1 MISRGSEYSGDHWLW
16 REASL
21 ATDVASFLARA
32 GAKLLDD
39 LDASALHVRVI
50 DVKPGSEEERGGGD
64 DRGGDGGSRES
75 CVDTLAAVRRGAVG
89 VTQPNRGR
97 YELSAAAAQRITSW
111 LQAGLAVHSNERSGA
126 GVTRDLLRGLDQD
139 EVGWWMIPLA
149 ANSEALGV
157 LLIAAKASVR
167 ERRLAAVSE
176 PIAAVLATERSRREL
191 RQAREAAEADKA
203 AALARLHLRDM
214 GEAIVGA
221 DSGLRGVMRQVE
233 QVANTSAPVLILG
246 ETGSGKEVVARA
258 IHERSARAQGPIL
271 RVNCGAIPPELVDSE
286 LFGHERGSFTGAAQQ
301 RSGWFERADGGTLF
315 LDEIGELP
323 LAAQVRLLRVV
334 QDGMF
339 ERVGGTR
346 SLKVDV
352 RLVAATHRDLGAM
365 VRARQFREDLWY
377 RINVFVIRL
386 PSLRERLDDI
396 GALADHFAQLAA
408 RRFGVA
414 SLRVTPADLT
424 LLKSYAWPG
433 NVRELSAVID
443 RAAILGEGRRLDVE
457 RALGVRI
464 EPAGPSEPAPMSDEE
479 FPTLD
484 AAMRLHIERALMRC
498 HGRIEGP
505 SGAARLLGLHPNTLR
520 SKMNKL
526 GVLWS
531 QFRA

>member
-1 MISRGSEYSGDHWLW
+1 MISRGAETSGDHWLW

-21 ATDVASFLARA
+21 ATDVATFLART
-32 GAKLLDD
+32 GSKVLDD
-39 LDASALHVRVI
+39 LDSNALHVRVI
-50 DVKPGSEEERGGGD
+50 DVRSPDEGER
-64 DRGGDGGSRES
+64 DGENEMY
-75 CVDTLAAVRRGAVG
+75 VDTIAAVRRGVVG
-89 VTQPNRGR
+89 VTQPSRGR
-97 YELSAAAAQRITSW
+97 HEVSAAAAQRIASW
-111 LQAGLAVHSNERSGA
+111 IDAGLAVHTSERSGSA
-126 GVTRDLLRGLDQD
+126 VTRDLLRGLEMD
-139 EVGWWMIPLA
+139 EVGWWLIPLA

-157 LLIAAKASVR
+157 LLISARASVR

-191 RQAREAAEADKA
+191 QQLRQAAEADKA
-203 AALARLHLRDM
+203 RLRDL

-221 DSGLRGVMRQVE
+221 DTGLRGVMRQVE
-233 QVANTSAPVLILG
+233 QVARTSTPVLILG

-258 IHERSARAQGPIL
+258 IHERSTHAQGPIH
-271 RVNCGAIPPELVDSE
+271 RVNCGAIPSELVDSE

-365 VRARQFREDLWY
+365 VRAGQFREDLWY
-377 RINVFVIRL
+377 RINVFTIRL
-386 PSLRERLDDI
+386 PPLRERLDDI
-396 GALADHFAQLAA
+396 GPLADHFALLAA
-408 RRFGVA
+408 RRFGVGG
-414 SLRVTPADLT
+414 LRVTPSDLA
-424 LLKSYAWPG
+424 LLKGYAWPG
-433 NVRELSAVID
+433 NVRELSAVIE

-464 EPAGPSEPAPMSDEE
+464 EQNAPAAPPGDDE

-484 AAMRLHIERALMRC
+484 AAMRSHIERALMRC
-498 HGRIEGP
+498 QGRIEGP
-505 SGAARLLGLHPNTLR
+505 GGAARLLGLHPNTLR
-520 SKMNKL
+520 SKMTKL
-526 GVLWS
+526 GVDWL
-531 QFRA
+531 QYRG